1 MKKFTYLFMCLMS
14 FVAFAQPGT
23 IDFAFNSGGAGPD
36 TAVYATVTQ
45 PDGKIIIAGTFD
57 NYNGTT
63 RNGVARLNADG
74 TLDPSFDVGTGLAL
88 STDNVY
94 CLALQSDGKI
104 MIGGKFATFN
114 GTARNNIARLNT
126 DGSVDTG
133 FNPGTGTNSDVITIS
148 IQSTGKM
155 IIGGL
160 FSSYNSVAKP
170 GLLRIDTN
178 GAIDT
183 FNVGGVGPN
192 LYVWTSS
199 VLSDDK
205 IYIGGGFSQYNGAEA
220 NHLLRLNSDGTRDAT
235 YTTIRYTNNAVLTH
249 AVQPDGKIIIGGLF
263 TNYGGGLIPKARL
276 ARINMNGT
284 LDATFDIGTGLNSY
298 PLSIVCQPNGKILV
312 GGAFTTY
319 KGVAAK
325 NILRLNTDG
334 SVDTSFLSGTGM
346 NGVVYHAAFQ
356 PNGKL
361 LIANEATI
369 YNGDTSKPNL
379 VQLNAYENN
388 QITIGSLSA
397 AAPFCVEQVLN
408 VNYTAAGYYSAG
420 NIFTAQ
426 LSDAT
431 GSFASPTPIGTV
443 NAITSGS
450 INVTIPLLTPVGTGY
465 RIRVVSSALAA
476 VGTDNGS
483 DIEISAPNTYYADT
497 DNDGYGN
504 PAVSIVACATP
515 VGYVTDNTDCNDEE
529 PNANP
534 GLAEILY
541 DGIDNNC
548 DNNLDEGNQL
558 TTSLLN
564 CNSTLTSI
572 GSLVGITTVAGHSIT
587 RYRIRATNGAEVQII
602 EKGVPHFTMT
612 QFASYT
618 YGTTYSI
625 EIELQRS
632 GVWLGYYGSACQVTT
647 PNILAEGGAAAVSPA
662 QCGITLPKINT
673 LIASTS
679 IKGVTGYRFRVTN
692 LTDPL
697 GANAVQIV
705 DRALNWFSLQMLT
718 RYNYG
723 TTYSVEVAVK
733 TTGDFGGYGSACEV
747 SSPVVPT
754 LTACGT
760 TVSSMGANIATTS
773 LLGATQYRFQVTRSS
788 DNASTTITRNVNYF
802 TFNNVPALL
811 YSAGELY
818 AVRVGVLTTGTWSPY
833 GDACEITAPVAAAK
847 PVVLIET
854 ETANF
859 KAVAAP
865 NPFVSYFN
873 IDFRTN
879 SDDVI
884 GVKVYDMLGRIT
896 ESKTVTA
903 TTLNTQQ
910 LGNNYPSGVYTVVVT
925 QGEMVKMLR
934 VIKR

>member
-1 MKKFTYLFMCLMS
+1 MKKITYLFMCLMS
-14 FVAFAQPGT
+14 LMAFAQPGT

-36 TAVYATVTQ
+36 TAAYATVTQ
-45 PDGKIIIAGTFD
+45 PDGKIIVAGTFD

-74 TLDPSFDVGTGLAL
+74 TLDLSFDVGTGLAL

-114 GTARNNIARLNT
+114 GITRNNIARLNT
-126 DGSVDTG
+126 DGSVDTD
-133 FNPGTGTNSDVITIS
+133 FNPGTGTDSDVVTIS

-155 IIGGL
+155 IIGGI
-160 FSSYNSVAKP
+160 FTNYNAVAKP

-192 LYVWTSS
+192 SYVWTSS
-199 VLSDDK
+199 ILPDDK
-205 IYIGGGFSQYNGAEA
+205 IYIGGGFSKYNGAEA

-235 YTTIRYTNNAVLTH
+235 YTASRYTNNSVLAH

-276 ARINMNGT
+276 ARINMDGT
-284 LDATFDIGTGLNSY
+284 LDATFDIGTGLNNY
-298 PLSIVCQPNGKILV
+298 PLTIVCQPNGKILV

-334 SVDTSFLSGTGM
+334 SLDTSFLSGTGM
-346 NGVVYHAAFQ
+346 NGIVFHAAFQ

-379 VQLNAYENN
+379 VQLNAYDNN
-388 QITIGSLSA
+388 QIAIASLSA
-397 AAPFCVEQVLN
+397 AAPFCVEQALN
-408 VNYTAAGYYSAG
+408 VNYTATGYYSAG

-431 GSFASPTPIGTV
+431 GNFTTPTTIGTV
-443 NAITSGS
+443 NATTSSS
-450 INVTIPLLTPVGTGY
+450 IAVTIPLLTPVGAGY
-465 RIRVVSSALAA
+465 RIRVISSALPT
-476 VGTDNGS
+476 VGSDNGS
-483 DIEISAPNTYYADT
+483 DLQIAAPNTYYEDA
-497 DNDGYGN
+497 DNDGFGN
-504 PAVSIVACATP
+504 PATSIVACVPPT
-515 VGYVTDNTDCNDEE
+515 GYVTDNSDCNDAEA
-529 PNANP
+529 NANP
-534 GLAEILY
+534 GLGEILY

-548 DNNLDEGNQL
+548 DGNLDEGNQL

-587 RYRIRATNGAEVQII
+587 RYRIRATNGAEVQIL

-612 QFASYT
+612 EFASYSYAAT
-618 YGTTYSI
+618 YTI

-679 IKGVTGYRFRVTN
+679 IKGVTGYRFRVSN

-723 TTYSVEVAVK
+723 TVYTVEVAVK
-733 TTGDFGGYGSACEV
+733 TTGDFGGYGAACEV

-754 LTACGT
+754 IAGCGT
-760 TVSSMGANIATTS
+760 TVSTMTSNIATTS
-773 LLGATQYRFQVTRSS
+773 LSGATQYRFQVTRAS

-802 TFNNVPALL
+802 TFNDVPALL

-818 AVRVGVLTTGTWSPY
+818 YVRVGILTTGTWSHY
-833 GDACEITAPVAAAK
+833 GDACEITAPGAAAK
-847 PVVLIET
+847 PAALT
-854 ETANF
+854 ETVATEF

-865 NPFVSYFN
+865 NPYVSYFN

-879 SDDVI
+879 SDDVVM
-884 GVKVYDMLGRIT
+884 VKVYDMLGRIT

-903 TTLNTQQ
+903 DALNTQQ